1 MTFKLRS
8 EECEGGRRKSGSR
21 SFLPLISLRSCAET
35 GRGGAVEE
43 KSGLGASCLQAQAQ
57 REAHGTQLRA
67 SDNRHLPLD
76 GKEEAD
82 GCLGCYTDLS
92 QRPLRVGSNLDE
104 GSVSY
109 EKCLAIVVLSCPSLR
124 IGQPA
129 TTFVVEDAGVRR
141 EKPQPQLPLSWK
153 PWLGGKQH
161 GLRARQ
167 SWMQIPAPP
176 LPPSMPGYSTHLGLS
191 FSLCKVG
198 TTQPSSWCCE
208 LSNNI

>member
-1 MTFKLRS
+1 MRRRQGKEWLQVLSPPRLSAVLRRNWQ
-8 EECEGGRRKSGSR
+8 GRSSR
-21 SFLPLISLRSCAET
+21 GEIW
-35 GRGGAVEE
+35 AV
-43 KSGLGASCLQAQAQ
+43 ASCLQAQAQ
-57 REAHGTQLRA
+57 REARGTQLQA

-109 EKCLAIVVLSCPSLR
+109 EKCLSCPSLL

-129 TTFVVEDAGVRR
+129 TTFAVQDAGVGR

-161 GLRARQ
+161 GLSQTELDANT
-167 SWMQIPAPP
+167 SA
-176 LPPSMPGYSTHLGLS
+176 T
-191 FSLCKVG
+191 
-198 TTQPSSWCCE
+198 PSSFYALGTPPIWALVFPSAKWGQLNLLLGVVSFQITSDSLRCM
-208 LSNNI
+208 

>member
-1 MTFKLRS
+1 MRRRQEKEWLQVLSPPRLSAVLRRNWQ
-8 EECEGGRRKSGSR
+8 GRSSR
-21 SFLPLISLRSCAET
+21 GEIW
-35 GRGGAVEE
+35 AV
-43 KSGLGASCLQAQAQ
+43 ASCLQAQAQ
-57 REAHGTQLRA
+57 REARGTQLQA

-92 QRPLRVGSNLDE
+92 QRPLRVGSNLGE

-109 EKCLAIVVLSCPSLR
+109 EKCLAIVLSCPSLL

-129 TTFVVEDAGVRR
+129 TTFVIQDAGARR
-141 EKPQPQLPLSWK
+141 EKPQPQLPLAWK

-167 SWMQIPAPP
+167 SWMQIPAPL
-176 LPPSMPGYSTHLGLS
+176 LPPSMPWVLHLSG
-191 FSLCKVG
+191 
-198 TTQPSSWCCE
+198 P
-208 LSNNI
+208 